1 MSSLSKFWLGVF
13 TFLPLLLTI
22 AMVSVFFVVFFDNLV
37 MAEHYGNEFP
47 FDHAYGLFW
56 FFIIIVILAMVS
68 LGVRIY
74 YIVHTNNSPDNNSGK
89 KLMWTL
95 ILIFVGLIGSIVYY
109 FIEIL
114 PLKKPTENPS

>member
-1 MSSLSKFWLGVF
+1 MSGFSKFWLGIF
-13 TFLPLLLTI
+13 TFLPLVLTI
-22 AMVSVFFVVFFDNLV
+22 ALFSVFFAVFFDN
-37 MAEHYGNEFP
+37 MITNQHYGPDFP
-47 FDHAYGLFW
+47 FEHAYGLFW
-56 FFIIIVILAMVS
+56 FIVIIILLGMVS

-74 YIVHTNNSPDNNSGK
+74 YIVHTNNNSENDSGK

-114 PLKKPTENPS
+114 PLKKSVENS

>member
-1 MSSLSKFWLGVF
+1 MSSFSKFWLGVF

-22 AMVSVFFVVFFDNLV
+22 AMISVFFAVFFDNII
-37 MAEHYGNEFP
+37 MADHYGTEFP

-56 FFIIIVILAMVS
+56 FIIIIVLLAMVS

-74 YIVHTNNSPDNNSGK
+74 YIVHTNNLPGNDTAK
-89 KLMWTL
+89 KIMWTL

-114 PLKKPTENPS
+114 PLKKQEVKE